1 VANTRHYRSSLLMA
15 SRREAIEKSLLFIGI
30 KGTVLA
36 LDRNTGD
43 EVWRTSVKGTD
54 FVNLVLDEDNL
65 YATAR
70 GEIFCLNPVNGDIR
84 WHNKLSGL
92 GFGLVTIASSGQLVA
107 LAEKRRRDQ
116 AAAAAAGGAAS

>member
-1 VANTRHYRSSLLMA
+1 MA
-15 SRREAIEKSLLFIGI
+15 SRREVVEKSLLFIGI
-30 KGTVLA
+30 KGAVLA
-36 LDRNTGD
+36 LDRNSGE
-43 EVWRTSVKGTD
+43 EVWQTSVKGTD
-54 FVNLVLDEDNL
+54 FVNLVIDEDNL

-70 GEIFCLNPVNGDIR
+70 GEIFCLNPANGDIR

-92 GFGLVTIASSGQLVA
+92 GFGLITIATSPAGQLVP